1 MRPSTTALATLA
13 ALTLSPALA
22 SAGDPG
28 ALLKYAP
35 RDSGMI
41 AGFDGEASRG
51 TASFKEGFK
60 LLKRDAGFRKVA
72 RTLKKELNFD
82 VARDLDTGLIATPKV
97 KGTGKRASRT
107 FTLVVSGSID
117 RAATE
122 AALAKNGKP
131 STISGVSVFKTTKGA
146 TVSFLDDSTMVVV
159 AGGDDYT
166 ARAWSTVAGKT
177 KGADS
182 GADLAAELSSV
193 DTSRNA
199 WMVADASKVRQP
211 PGANVERL
219 ALTVSFAGGLSV
231 DSALQ
236 MGSAGQAAKAA
247 TADRGERQALPHRA
261 LVRAVDVMAA
271 DLTPGVYDCLLA
283 LQGREDAAGAR
294 AGQKRPRGGAG
305 GGRRAGKLV
314 PQLVYELEESE
325 RRLLALSSAC
335 GFNLLR
341 NAKRS
346 VARDFKLDGR
356 RRALMP
362 QAGGGQA

>member
-82 VARDLDTGLIATPKV
+82 VAKDLDTGLIATPKV

-247 TADRGERQALPHRA
+247 TAFEDNRFKSSMMAAAFAAHPLINNAKVSASGSTLTLKTSMTDTE
-261 LVRAVDVMAA
+261 VRAV
-271 DLTPGVYDCLLA
+271 
-283 LQGREDAAGAR
+283 GAR
-294 AGQKRPRGGAG
+294 VREIEEQKRLQR
-305 GGRRAGKLV
+305 
-314 PQLVYELEESE
+314 EE
-325 RRLLALSSAC
+325 
-335 GFNLLR
+335 
-341 NAKRS
+341 AKRKEKE
-346 VARDFKLDGR
+346 AAK
-356 RRALMP
+356 AAP
-362 QAGGGQA
+362 